1 MLSPAATMYSAR
13 VRISSSRLN
22 LDCFHCIRNSNPLCV
37 YVPEKLLEILDTLS
51 FTKTRRLSDVVGNLI
66 KGLHPT
72 CSCSRLSEH
81 INLVAPRGRGAV
93 WRLSA
98 FFFFVLLIICRRIPS
113 RNTRPPN
120 DAAIIHRGAQWPS
133 ARTVPPAVFDR
144 QGSML
149 QTVYQSSDFLLASIL
164 TNTCH
169 LSFWFSR
176 GLPSLHSCRLLL

>member
-98 FFFFVLLIICRRIPS
+98 LFFRSPNYLPSNPVKKHSPTEWCRNNSPRRAVALREDGPS
-113 RNTRPPN
+113 C
-120 DAAIIHRGAQWPS
+120 GLWP
-133 ARTVPPAVFDR
+133 AKR
-144 QGSML
+144 ML